1 MSDPKPKLGR
11 NILGLSAVSFFTD
24 VSTEMIYPL
33 LPVFLASVLG
43 ANASFIGAIEGVAET
58 TASLLKLVSG
68 WWSDK
73 VGSRKRLVV
82 IGYGIASVVRPFTAM
97 AGTARQVLFIRLT
110 DRIGK
115 GIRTSPRDAL
125 LADSAPATARGR
137 AFGFHAA
144 ADNAGA
150 VVGPLLAFLFLKL
163 QGVGS
168 FESSKR
174 LLPHDEQALRNVFW
188 LSAVPALIAMI
199 VLIIVVRDVPH
210 RDAGEKAAPASV
222 TDIGGGLTK
231 RFWAYLVVILLFTLG
246 NSTDAFLLLR
256 ANQLGVPIALA
267 PILWALLN
275 FVKSAT
281 GTYGGGLSDRLGRKP
296 LIVGRMAP
304 VLRGLLRVRMGN
316 RRVAGV
322 GSVRG
327 LRDFLW
333 GDRGNREGSRRR
345 HRASHSPRVGIR
357 LVQSRD
363 RAGRPPRVSHLR
375 RNLGPTRRTKRL
387 CVRRHARA
395 RGGAAHGIRRS
406 VSYRARRSD
415 LVSGKRIT
423 LSSSWSGKVRTSP
436 TAPSPRRKYETHTWR
451 RSSFCC
457 AARGTRCLCRS
468 REPYGRSERASTT
481 RRASLRLPPRM
492 KRGPRCRKSRGWWR
506 WRWTM
511 SPRGST

>member
-1 MSDPKPKLGR
+1 M
-11 NILGLSAVSFFTD
+11 SFFTD

-97 AGTARQVLFIRLT
+97 AGTAKQVLFIRLT

-125 LADSAPATARGR
+125 LADSAPPTARGR

-168 FESSKR
+168 FDNSKR
-174 LLPHDEQALRNVFW
+174 LLAHDEQALRNVFW
-188 LSAVPALIAMI
+188 LSAIPALVAMI
-199 VLIIVVRDVPH
+199 VLVIVVRDVPH

-222 TDIGGGLTK
+222 ADIGGGLTK

-256 ANQLGVPIALA
+256 ANQLGVPLALA

-281 GTYGGGLSDRLGRKP
+281 GTYGGGLSDTLGRKP
-296 LIVGRMAP
+296 LIIAGW
-304 VLRGLLRVRMGN
+304 LLYSAVYFAFGWAT
-316 RRVAGV
+316 VAWQAWALFAVYGIFY
-322 GSVRG
+322 GAT
-327 LRDFLW
+327 
-333 GDRGNREGSRRR
+333 EGTEK
-345 HRASHSPRVGIR
+345 ALVADIVPR
-357 LVQSRD
+357 
-363 RAGRPPRVSHLR
+363 
-375 RNLGPTRRTKRL
+375 TRRGSAFGWYNLAIGLGALPASLIFGAIWDRL
-387 CVRRHARA
+387 
-395 RGGAAHGIRRS
+395 G
-406 VSYRARRSD
+406 
-415 LVSGKRIT
+415 
-423 LSSSWSGKVRTSP
+423 
-436 TAPSPRRKYETHTWR
+436 APSAFVFGATLALVAAVLMAFVAP
-451 RSSFCC
+451 SSP
-457 AARGTRCLCRS
+457 APEA
-468 REPYGRSERASTT
+468 
-481 RRASLRLPPRM
+481 
-492 KRGPRCRKSRGWWR
+492 K
-506 WRWTM
+506 
-511 SPRGST
+511 